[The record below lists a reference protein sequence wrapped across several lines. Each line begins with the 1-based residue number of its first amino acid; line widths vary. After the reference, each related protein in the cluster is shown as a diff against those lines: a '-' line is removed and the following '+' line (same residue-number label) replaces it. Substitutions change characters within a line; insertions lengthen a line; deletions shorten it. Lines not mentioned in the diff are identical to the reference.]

1 MVSDCNG
8 SKSAVELWL
17 QSTSSTHFG
26 ERSNAGAILLTGQS
40 SDRVFWG
47 YSLSQRRPLDLNQHH
62 TTKYPKACHDAQ
74 VQQEDRYLRPRYT
87 RWLAYGIRRSG
98 YWRRLAVLILLRT
111 KTNHQ

>member
-1 MVSDCNG
+1 MQWSRNHVLDFDSVRLLLRCKAVIEPKMVSDCNG

-47 YSLSQRRPLDLNQHH
+47 YSLSQRRSEERSVGKECVS
-62 TTKYPKACHDAQ
+62 TC
-74 VQQEDRYLRPRYT
+74 RSR
-87 RWLAYGIRRSG
+87 RWA
-98 YWRRLAVLILLRT
+98 WH
-111 KTNHQ
+111 KK

>member
-1 MVSDCNG
+1 MVSDCNW

-47 YSLSQRRPLDLNQHH
+47 YSLSQRSPLALNQHH
-62 TTKYPKACHDAQ
+62 PTKYPKACHDAQ
-74 VQQEDRYLRPRYT
+74 VRAEARYLRQIGRASCRERVCQY
-87 RWLAYGIRRSG
+87 
-98 YWRRLAVLILLRT
+98 V
-111 KTNHQ
+111 